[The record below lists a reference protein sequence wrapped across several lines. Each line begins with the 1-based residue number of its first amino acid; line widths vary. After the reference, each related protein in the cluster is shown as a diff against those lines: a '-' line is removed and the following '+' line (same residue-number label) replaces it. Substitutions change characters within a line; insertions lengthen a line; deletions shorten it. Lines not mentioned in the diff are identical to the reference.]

1 MLGDLSYPKITVCTG
16 VALGAQIKFIEI
28 LVYILYICI
37 YSMLMVKDALI
48 DVSLSL
54 YISIYKY
61 SMFIYIYFICTTAT
75 DGPLL
80 GRKLLKC

>member
-16 VALGAQIKFIEI
+16 VALEAQIKFIEI

-61 SMFIYIYFICTTAT
+61 SMFIYIYTLSARL
-75 DGPLL
+75 PQM
-80 GRKLLKC
+80 GRCWAESC